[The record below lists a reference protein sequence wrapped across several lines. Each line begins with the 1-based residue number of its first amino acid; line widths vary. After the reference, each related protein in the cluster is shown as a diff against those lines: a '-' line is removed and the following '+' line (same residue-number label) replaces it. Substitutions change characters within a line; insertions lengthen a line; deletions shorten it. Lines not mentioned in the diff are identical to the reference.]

1 VSAVEEV
8 RYADVEAGVRAAIAA
23 YNHAVDDGRTD
34 DVVATYCPDGSCDI
48 KALGAHE
55 GHEALRAAYAKVEPR
70 IPQRHLVV
78 NTLLTEWSAEQATAV
93 SDFVFM
99 IRTEPGWQVAL
110 VGRYRDMLHRTDA
123 GWRFHRREADFTR

>member
-1 VSAVEEV
+1 MGSDEV
-8 RYADVEAGVRAAIAA
+8 TYADVEAGVRAAIAA

-55 GHEALRAAYAKVEPR
+55 GHDALRAAYAKVVPQL
-70 IPQRHLVV
+70 PQRHLVV
-78 NTLLTEWSAEQATAV
+78 NTLLTEWSAGEAKAV

-99 IRTEPGWQVAL
+99 VRGESGWQVSL
-110 VGRYRDMLHRTDA
+110 VGRYRDTLHRADV
-123 GWRFHRREADFTR
+123 GWLFHRREADFTR